1 VKVLHVGCGGSRV
14 PEVIF
19 PAAEWS
25 ETRLDID
32 PSVKPDIVGSITEL
46 PVATASYQAVY
57 SAHNLE
63 HIAPW
68 AVPVA
73 LAEFHR
79 VLVPKGFVMIA
90 VPDLQQAARRI
101 ADGEGH
107 ALAYDA
113 PSGPVTAFDIVFGWA
128 PATANNPWMSH
139 RCGFTL
145 DTLHAL
151 LCAAGFKDVVV
162 RSTAWQLEALG
173 VRDGDGS

>member
-19 PAAEWS
+19 PAAEWA

-32 PSVKPDIVGSITEL
+32 PSVAPDIVASITDL
-46 PVATASYQAVY
+46 PVADASVQAVY

-63 HIAPW
+63 HLTPW
-68 AVPVA
+68 DVPVA
-73 LAEFHR
+73 LAEFRR
-79 VLVPKGFVMIA
+79 VLAPGGFVMIA

-173 VRDGDGS
+173 VRDA

>member
-1 VKVLHVGCGGSRV
+1 MKVLHVGCGPARV
-14 PEVIF
+14 PEVLF
-19 PAAEWS
+19 PPAEWA

-32 PSVKPDIVGSITEL
+32 PSVAPDIVASITDL
-46 PVATASYQAVY
+46 PVADASFHAVY
-57 SAHNLE
+57 SSHNME
-63 HIAPW
+63 HLTPHD
-68 AVPVA
+68 VPVA
-73 LAEFHR
+73 LAEFRR
-79 VLVPKGFVMIA
+79 VLAPGGFAMIA
-90 VPDLQQAARRI
+90 VPDLQQAARAI
-101 ADGEGH
+101 AEGKGGEV
-107 ALAYDA
+107 AYEA
-113 PSGPVTAFDIVFGWA
+113 PCGPITAFDIVFGWA